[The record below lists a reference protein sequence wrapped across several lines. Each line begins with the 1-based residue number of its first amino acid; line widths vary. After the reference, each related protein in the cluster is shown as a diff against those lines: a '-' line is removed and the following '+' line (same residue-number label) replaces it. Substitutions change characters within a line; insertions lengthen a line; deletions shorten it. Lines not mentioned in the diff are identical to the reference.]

1 METIIINTD
10 GGARGNPGIAGAGAV
25 IKNKEGGVLK
35 SVSKPLGT
43 KTNNE
48 AEYEAALL
56 GLLAAKDLLGKE
68 KIKETNVHVQMDSEL
83 VCKQLNGEY
92 QIKEE
97 NLFPYFI
104 KIWNLRVKDIP
115 HVSFSHVRREEN
127 AEADELANAA
137 MDMQDSP
144 KLL

>member
-1 METIIINTD
+1 MEKIIIYTD

-25 IKNKEGGVLK
+25 IKKERGIILK
-35 SVSKPLGT
+35 TISKTLGT

-48 AEYEAALL
+48 AEYEAVLL
-56 GLLAAKDLLGKE
+56 GLTTVKQLFGTE
-68 KIKETNVHVQMDSEL
+68 KIKNIQIEMRMDSEL

-104 KIWNLRVKDIP
+104 KIWNLQVKEIP
-115 HVSFSHVRREEN
+115 HIKFFHIRREEN
-127 AEADELANAA
+127 TEADLLANSA
-137 MDMQDSP
+137 MDQQENF